1 MGALGIEVRGG
12 YSFRNYAGD
21 KENAMEFINQ
31 FKPYKEK
38 WSNDETWAHI
48 ENCLRGKA
56 LNWFRDAK
64 GKFFNTWEE
73 FVVEFS
79 EMFCE
84 KESSEVTNL
93 LRKIRSL
100 KIKEG
105 NLEEIMLEF
114 FAIDQGSIALKDIVE
129 MISYELPTH
138 YANS

>member
-1 MGALGIEVRGG
+1 
-12 YSFRNYAGD
+12 
-21 KENAMEFINQ
+21 MELS
-31 FKPYKEK
+31 EK
-38 WSNDETWAHI
+38 
-48 ENCLRGKA
+48 
-56 LNWFRDAK
+56 
-64 GKFFNTWEE
+64 
-73 FVVEFS
+73 
-79 EMFCE
+79 FCE
-84 KESSEVTNL
+84 KESSEVTNI